1 VRPRMFRESEKEAVA
16 MSRETLG
23 LSEALTGYIRTVGLA
38 EHPVAARLREETAR
52 MEEANM
58 QLSPEQGR
66 FLAFLVTL
74 LGAKR
79 CIEVG
84 TFTGYSSLVTALAL
98 PPGGALLCCDVSET
112 WTGMARQAW
121 AEAGVADKIT
131 LEIAPALET
140 LDTRLA
146 EGWAGTVD
154 LMFVDAD
161 KENYPAYLDR
171 AVSLLRPGGVL
182 AFDNVLW
189 SGAVADPEDRRET
202 TEGIRAANLGVAEHP
217 ALFHVLVPV
226 GDGMM
231 LAVKTG

>member
-1 VRPRMFRESEKEAVA
+1 
-16 MSRETLG
+16 MSRETLA
-23 LSEALTGYIRTVGLA
+23 LTEALTDYIRTVGVP
-38 EHPVAARLREETAR
+38 EHPVATRLRADTAS

-58 QLSPEQGR
+58 QLSAEQGR

-74 LGAKR
+74 TGARR
-79 CIEVG
+79 CVEIG

-98 PPGGALLCCDVSET
+98 PADGALLCCDVSDE
-112 WTGMARQAW
+112 WTGMARNAW

-131 LEIAPALET
+131 LQIAPALET
-140 LDTRLA
+140 LDAKLA

-161 KENYPAYLDR
+161 KESYPAYLDR
-171 AVSLLRPGGVL
+171 ASTLLRPGGVL

-189 SGAVADPEDRRET
+189 GGSVADPTDRKETTVAIRET
-202 TEGIRAANLGVAEHP
+202 NKAIADHP
-217 ALFHVLVPV
+217 DLFHVLLPV

-231 LAVKTG
+231 LAVKTA